1 MSGEHSLLAGDRG
14 PHRDRGPTQGKGPT
28 QGQGGDVR
36 AQPCRRWQGWGR
48 RLTASRQRESRGSGS
63 VWEPARLAQGFVAT
77 GRRRLEE
84 EKMGHLGK
92 WTACRSPRHLGEHS
106 MSRQIRYYSVLVLMS
121 HILFQGTVSVS
132 YCFPNGFFDA
142 GRLSQDNL

>member
-1 MSGEHSLLAGDRG
+1 MGTETNSIQAEGEQRLGLRLGAGQACSGLCGYR
-14 PHRDRGPTQGKGPT
+14 
-28 QGQGGDVR
+28 
-36 AQPCRRWQGWGR
+36 
-48 RLTASRQRESRGSGS
+48 
-63 VWEPARLAQGFVAT
+63 
-77 GRRRLEE
+77 EE
-84 EKMGHLGK
+84 EAKMGHLGK